1 MKPAFYAQGQR
12 DRKYLMQNG
21 TESVIA
27 TDVSK
32 LIDLARNRTT
42 EGRSALVSAIG
53 DLIDETEREFSAHEA
68 ALMNDIL
75 KKLIQDVA
83 GPIRK
88 SLAEKLARAKSA
100 PVEVIEILA
109 NEEIEIA
116 AAILQ
121 HSQLLTDQALIDIIR
136 KRTRS
141 HRLAI
146 AMRKHISNGVCD
158 ALVEPEESDVIKR
171 LLENHGAEI
180 SQATLAYLV
189 DQSATVDEFQ
199 EPLLRR
205 NDLGSDLA
213 KRMYVHVTAALR
225 DFILAHFDVDRAELD
240 AKLAEVTTEALE
252 KATAENHVDA
262 AQALADKLAQKQ
274 ELTHDLVV
282 QTLRRGEVPL
292 FEAMMSQMTGLTQ
305 ELACRLMYEEEADGF
320 VIAARV
326 SGFDRSTF
334 TTMFL
339 LLQRVHPRGKAD
351 DPQQL
356 RRGLE
361 LYDRLRPETARKVI
375 ARYMT
380 NPDFLRALRQ
390 RPKTAS

>member
-1 MKPAFYAQGQR
+1 
-12 DRKYLMQNG
+12 MQIG
-21 TESVIA
+21 TDSVIA

-32 LIDLARNRTT
+32 LIDLARNRTA

-53 DLIDETEREFSAHEA
+53 DLIDDDRQFSAQEL

-75 KKLIQDVA
+75 KKLINDVA
-83 GPIRK
+83 LPIRK
-88 SLAEKLARAKSA
+88 ALAHKLAHTKSA
-100 PVEVIEILA
+100 PAEVIEILA
-109 NEEIEIA
+109 NDEIDVSVA
-116 AAILQ
+116 VLQ
-121 HSQLLTDQALIDIIR
+121 HSELLTDRALIDIVR
-136 KRTRS
+136 KRTRA

-146 AMRKHISNGVCD
+146 AMRKHISHGVSD
-158 ALVEPEESDVIKR
+158 ALVEPQEPDVIKR

-189 DQSATVDEFQ
+189 DQSTTVDEFQ

-205 NDLGSDLA
+205 HDLSADLA
-213 KRMYVHVTAALR
+213 KRMYVHVSAGLR
-225 DFILAHFDVDRAELD
+225 DFILAHYNVDRAELD
-240 AKLAEVTTEALE
+240 AALAQVTTEALE

-262 AQALADKLAQKQ
+262 AQALADKLAQRQ

-292 FEAMMSQMTGLTQ
+292 FEAMMSQLTTLPQ

-334 TTMFL
+334 TTLFL
-339 LLQRVHPRGKAD
+339 LLQRIHPRGAAD

-361 LYDRLRPETARKVI
+361 LFDRLRPETARKVA
-375 ARYMT
+375 ARYMV
-380 NPDFLRALRQ
+380 NPEFLRALRQ
-390 RPKTAS
+390 RPRAAS

>member
-1 MKPAFYAQGQR
+1 M
-12 DRKYLMQNG
+12 
-21 TESVIA
+21 IA

-32 LIDLARNRTT
+32 LIDLARNRTA

-53 DLIDETEREFSAHEA
+53 DLIDESDRQFSAQEM
-68 ALMNDIL
+68 ALMSDIL
-75 KKLIQDVA
+75 KKLINDVA
-83 GPIRK
+83 RPIRK
-88 SLAEKLARAKSA
+88 ALAEKLAHTKSA
-100 PVEVIEILA
+100 PAEVIEILA
-109 NEEIEIA
+109 NDEIDVSA
-116 AAILQ
+116 VILQ
-121 HSQLLTDQALIDIIR
+121 HSELLTDGALIDIIR
-136 KRTRS
+136 KRTRE

-146 AMRKHISNGVCD
+146 AMRKQVSPGVCD
-158 ALVEPEESDVIKR
+158 ALVEPREPDVIKR

-189 DQSATVDEFQ
+189 DQSTTVDEFQ

-205 NDLGSDLA
+205 HDLGADLA
-213 KRMYVHVTAALR
+213 KRMYAHVSAGLR
-225 DFILAHFDVDRAELD
+225 DFILAHYNVDRAELD
-240 AKLAEVTTEALE
+240 ATLAQVTTEALE

-262 AQALADKLAQKQ
+262 AQALADKLAQRQ

-282 QTLRRGEVPL
+282 QTLRRGEVSL
-292 FEAMMSQMTGLTQ
+292 FEAMMSQLTTLPQ
-305 ELACRLMYEEEADGF
+305 ELVCRLMYEEEADGF

-334 TTMFL
+334 TTLFL
-339 LLQRVHPRGKAD
+339 LLQRIHPRGGAD

-361 LYDRLRPETARKVI
+361 LFDRLRPETARKVA
-375 ARYMT
+375 ARYMV

-390 RPKTAS
+390 RPRAVS

>member
-1 MKPAFYAQGQR
+1 M
-12 DRKYLMQNG
+12 
-21 TESVIA
+21 IA

-32 LIDLARNRTT
+32 LIDLARNRTS
-42 EGRSALVSAIG
+42 EGRNALVSAIG
-53 DLIDETEREFSAHEA
+53 DLIEETDRQFSAQEL

-88 SLAEKLARAKSA
+88 SLAQKLAHNRSA

-109 NEEIEIA
+109 NEEIDIA
-116 AAILQ
+116 ASILQ
-121 HSQLLTDQALIDIIR
+121 HSELLSDRALIEIIR

-146 AMRKHISNGVCD
+146 AMRKHVSGGVSD
-158 ALVEPEESDVIKR
+158 ALVEPKESDVIKR

-189 DQSATVDEFQ
+189 DQSATLDEFQ

-205 NDLGSDLA
+205 HDLNPDLA
-213 KRMYVHVTAALR
+213 KRMYVHVSAGLR

-240 AKLAEVTTEALE
+240 ASLAEVTTEALE

-262 AQALADKLAQKQ
+262 AQALADKLAQRQ

-292 FEAMMSQMTGLTQ
+292 FEAMMSQMTGLPQ
-305 ELACRLMYEEEADGF
+305 DLASRLMYEEEADGF

-334 TTMFL
+334 TTLFL
-339 LLQRVHPRGKAD
+339 LLQRIHPRGAAD

-361 LYDRLRPETARKVI
+361 LFDRLRPETARKVV
-375 ARYMT
+375 ARYT
-380 NPDFLRALRQ
+380 INPDFLRALRQ
-390 RPKTAS
+390 RPRAAS

>member
-1 MKPAFYAQGQR
+1 M
-12 DRKYLMQNG
+12 
-21 TESVIA
+21 IA
-27 TDVSK
+27 TDVGK
-32 LIDLARNRTT
+32 LIDLARNRTPQ
-42 EGRSALVSAIG
+42 GRSALVTAIG
-53 DLIDETEREFSAHEA
+53 DLIDETDRQFSAQEM

-75 KKLIQDVA
+75 KKLINDIA
-83 GPIRK
+83 KPIRK
-88 SLAEKLARAKSA
+88 ALADKLAFAKSA
-100 PVEVIEILA
+100 PAEVIELLA
-109 NEEIEIA
+109 NDEIDVA
-116 AAILQ
+116 GSVLQ
-121 HSQLLTDQALIDIIR
+121 HSDLLSDQALIEIIR

-146 AMRKHISNGVCD
+146 AMRKHVSNGVSD
-158 ALVEPEESDVIKR
+158 ALVEQKEPDVIKR

-205 NDLGSDLA
+205 GDLGSDLA
-213 KRMYVHVTAALR
+213 KRMYLHVSAGLR
-225 DFILAHFDVDRAELD
+225 DFILAHFNVDRAELD
-240 AKLAEVTTEALE
+240 AALAQVTTEALE
-252 KATAENHVDA
+252 KATADNHVDA
-262 AQALADKLAQKQ
+262 AQALADKLAQRQ

-292 FEAMMSQMTGLTQ
+292 FEAMMSQLTTLPQ
-305 ELACRLMYEEEADGF
+305 ELVRRLMYEEEADGF

-334 TTMFL
+334 TTLFL
-339 LLQRVHPRGKAD
+339 LLQRIHPRGASD

-361 LYDRLRPETARKVI
+361 LFDRLRPETARKVA
-375 ARYMT
+375 ARYLA

-390 RPKTAS
+390 RPRTTS

>member
-1 MKPAFYAQGQR
+1 
-12 DRKYLMQNG
+12 MQSES
-21 TESVIA
+21 ESVIA
-27 TDVSK
+27 TDVGK
-32 LIDLARNRTT
+32 LIDLARIRTT
-42 EGRSALVSAIG
+42 EGRSALVNAIG
-53 DLIDETEREFSAHEA
+53 GLIDESERTFSAQEM

-75 KKLIQDVA
+75 KKLINDVA

-88 SLAEKLARAKSA
+88 SLAEKLARTKSA

-109 NEEIEIA
+109 NDEIDIA
-116 AAILQ
+116 GAILQ
-121 HSQLLTDQALIDIIR
+121 HSELLSDQALIDIIR

-146 AMRKHISNGVCD
+146 AMRKQISNGVCD
-158 ALVEPEESDVIKR
+158 ALVEPNESDVIKR

-205 NDLGSDLA
+205 NDLNSDLA
-213 KRMYVHVTAALR
+213 KRMYVHVSAALR
-225 DFILAHFDVDRAELD
+225 DFILAHFNVDRTELD
-240 AKLAEVTTEALE
+240 ATLAEVTTEALE

-262 AQALADKLAQKQ
+262 AQALADKLAQRQ

-292 FEAMMSQMTGLTQ
+292 FEAMMSQLTTLPQ

-334 TTMFL
+334 TTLFL
-339 LLQRVHPRGKAD
+339 LLQRIHPRGATD

-361 LYDRLRPETARKVI
+361 LFDRLRPETARKV
-375 ARYMT
+375 ASRYMV

-390 RPKTAS
+390 RPRGTS

>member
-1 MKPAFYAQGQR
+1 
-12 DRKYLMQNG
+12 MQSG
-21 TESVIA
+21 TEPVIA
-27 TDVSK
+27 TEVSK
-32 LIDLARNRTT
+32 LIDLARNRTP

-53 DLIDETEREFSAHEA
+53 DLIDETNRQFSAQEL

-75 KKLIQDVA
+75 KKLVNDVA
-83 GPIRK
+83 KPIRR
-88 SLAEKLARAKSA
+88 SLANKLAHSRSA
-100 PVEVIEILA
+100 PSEVIEILA
-109 NEEIEIA
+109 NDEIEIA
-116 AAILQ
+116 ASILQ
-121 HSQLLTDQALIDIIR
+121 HSELLSDRALIDIIR

-146 AMRKHISNGVCD
+146 AMRKRLSNGVCD
-158 ALVEPEESDVIKR
+158 ALVEPKEPDVIKR

-205 NDLGSDLA
+205 NDLNSDLA
-213 KRMYVHVTAALR
+213 KRMYVHVSAALR
-225 DFILAHFDVDRAELD
+225 EFILAHYDVDRTELD
-240 AKLAEVTTEALE
+240 ATLAQATTEALE

-262 AQALADKLAQKQ
+262 AQALADQLAQRQ

-292 FEAMMSQMTGLTQ
+292 FEAMMSQLTTLPQ

-334 TTMFL
+334 TTLFL
-339 LLQRVHPRGKAD
+339 LLQRIHPRGTAD

-361 LYDRLRPETARKVI
+361 LFDRLRPETARKVV
-375 ARYMT
+375 ARYMV

-390 RPKTAS
+390 RPRTLS

>member
-1 MKPAFYAQGQR
+1 
-12 DRKYLMQNG
+12 MQSE
-21 TESVIA
+21 TEPVIA

-32 LIDLARNRTT
+32 LIDLARNRTN
-42 EGRSALVSAIG
+42 EGRSALVNAIG
-53 DLIDETEREFSAHEA
+53 DLIDETERQFSAHEL

-75 KKLIQDVA
+75 KKLIHDVA

-88 SLAEKLARAKSA
+88 ALAEKLAHAKSA
-100 PVEVIEILA
+100 PIEVIEILA
-109 NEEIEIA
+109 NDEIDIA

-121 HSQLLTDQALIDIIR
+121 HSELLTDRALIDVIR

-146 AMRKHISNGVCD
+146 AMRKHVSSGVCD
-158 ALVEPEESDVIKR
+158 ALVEHKEPDVIKR

-180 SQATLAYLV
+180 SHATLAYLV

-205 NDLGSDLA
+205 NDLSPDLA
-213 KRMYVHVTAALR
+213 KRMYVHVSAALR
-225 DFILAHFDVDRAELD
+225 DFILASFNVDRAELD
-240 AKLAEVTTEALE
+240 ATLAQVTSEALE
-252 KATAENHVDA
+252 RATAENHVDA
-262 AQALADKLAQKQ
+262 AQALADKLAQRQ

-292 FEAMMSQMTGLTQ
+292 FEAMMSQMTALPQ
-305 ELACRLMYEEEADGF
+305 DLACRLMYEEEADGF

-334 TTMFL
+334 TTLFL
-339 LLQRVHPRGKAD
+339 LLQRIHPRGATD

-361 LYDRLRPETARKVI
+361 LFDRLRPETARKVA
-375 ARYMT
+375 ARYMQ

-390 RPKTAS
+390 RPKTPS

>member
-1 MKPAFYAQGQR
+1 M
-12 DRKYLMQNG
+12 
-21 TESVIA
+21 IA

-42 EGRSALVSAIG
+42 EGRSALVNAIG
-53 DLIDETEREFSAHEA
+53 DLIDEYERQFSAQEM

-75 KKLIQDVA
+75 RKLIQEVA

-88 SLAEKLARAKSA
+88 ALAEKMARAKSA

-109 NEEIEIA
+109 NEEIDVA
-116 AAILQ
+116 ASILQ
-121 HSQLLTDQALIDIIR
+121 HSELLSDHALVDIIR

-146 AMRKHISNGVCD
+146 AMRKHISSGVCD
-158 ALVEPEESDVIKR
+158 ALVEPQESDVIKR

-180 SQATLAYLV
+180 SEATLAYLV
-189 DQSATVDEFQ
+189 DQSLTVDEFQ

-205 NDLGSDLA
+205 NDLRPDLA
-213 KRMYVHVTAALR
+213 KRMYVHVSVALR

-240 AKLAEVTTEALE
+240 AKLAEATTEALE
-252 KATAENHVDA
+252 NATAENHVDA
-262 AQALADKLAQKQ
+262 AQALADKLAQRQ
-274 ELTHDLVV
+274 ELTRDLVV

-292 FEAMMSQMTGLTQ
+292 FEAMMSQMTGLPQ
-305 ELACRLMYEEEADGF
+305 ELVCRLMYEEEADGF

-334 TTMFL
+334 TTLFL
-339 LLQRVHPRGKAD
+339 LLQRIHPREIAD

-361 LYDRLRPETARKVI
+361 LFDRLRPETARKV
-375 ARYMT
+375 AVRYMI

-390 RPKTAS
+390 RPRATS

>member
-1 MKPAFYAQGQR
+1 
-12 DRKYLMQNG
+12 MQSG
-21 TESVIA
+21 TEPVIA
-27 TDVSK
+27 TEVSK
-32 LIDLARNRTT
+32 LIDLARNRTP
-42 EGRSALVSAIG
+42 EGRSALVTAIG
-53 DLIDETEREFSAHEA
+53 SLIDETSRQFSAQEL

-75 KKLIQDVA
+75 KKLINDVA
-83 GPIRK
+83 KPIRR
-88 SLAEKLARAKSA
+88 SLAEKLAHTRSA
-100 PVEVIEILA
+100 PAEVIEILA
-109 NEEIEIA
+109 NDEIEIA
-116 AAILQ
+116 ASILQ
-121 HSQLLTDQALIDIIR
+121 HSQLLSDRALIDIIR

-146 AMRKHISNGVCD
+146 AMRKHLSSGVCD
-158 ALVEPEESDVIKR
+158 ALVQPNEADVIKR

-189 DQSATVDEFQ
+189 DQSASVDEFQ

-205 NDLGSDLA
+205 HDLNTDLA
-213 KRMYVHVTAALR
+213 KRMYVHVSAALR
-225 DFILAHFDVDRAELD
+225 EFILAHYDVDRAELD
-240 AKLAEVTTEALE
+240 ATVAQATTEALE

-262 AQALADKLAQKQ
+262 AQALADKLAQRQ

-292 FEAMMSQMTGLTQ
+292 FEAMMSQLTTLPQ
-305 ELACRLMYEEEADGF
+305 ELACRLIYEEEADGF

-334 TTMFL
+334 TTLFL
-339 LLQRVHPRGKAD
+339 LLQRIHPRGMSE

-361 LYDRLRPETARKVI
+361 LFDRLRPETARKVV
-375 ARYMT
+375 ARYMV

-390 RPKTAS
+390 RPRAAS

>member
-1 MKPAFYAQGQR
+1 M
-12 DRKYLMQNG
+12 
-21 TESVIA
+21 IA

-32 LIDLARNRTT
+32 LIDLARNRTP
-42 EGRSALVSAIG
+42 EGRNALVGAIG
-53 DLIDETEREFSAHEA
+53 DLIDETDRQFSAQEL

-75 KKLIQDVA
+75 KKLINDVA
-83 GPIRK
+83 KPIRK
-88 SLAEKLARAKSA
+88 SLAEKLAYTKSA
-100 PVEVIEILA
+100 PVEVIELLA
-109 NEEIEIA
+109 NDEIDVA

-121 HSQLLTDQALIDIIR
+121 HSELLSDVALIEIIR

-158 ALVEPEESDVIKR
+158 ALVAPKEPDVIKR

-180 SQATLAYLV
+180 SQATLGYLV
-189 DQSATVDEFQ
+189 EQSATVDEFQ

-205 NDLGSDLA
+205 QDLSADLA
-213 KRMYVHVTAALR
+213 KRMYVHVSAALR
-225 DFILAHFDVDRAELD
+225 DFILAHYDVDRTELD
-240 AKLAEVTTEALE
+240 ASLAQATTEALE

-262 AQALADKLAQKQ
+262 AQALADQLAQRQ

-292 FEAMMSQMTGLTQ
+292 FEAMMSQLTTLPQ
-305 ELACRLMYEEEADGF
+305 DLACRLMYEEEADGF

-334 TTMFL
+334 TTLFL
-339 LLQRVHPRGKAD
+339 LLQRIHPRGVAD

-361 LYDRLRPETARKVI
+361 LFDRLRPETARKVI
-375 ARYMT
+375 ARYMI

-390 RPKTAS
+390 RPRAVS

>member
-1 MKPAFYAQGQR
+1 
-12 DRKYLMQNG
+12 MQTG
-21 TESVIA
+21 ADSVIA

-32 LIDLARNRTT
+32 LIDLARNRTS

-53 DLIDETEREFSAHEA
+53 DLIDENERQFSAQEL

-88 SLAEKLARAKSA
+88 ALAQKLAHNRSA

-109 NEEIEIA
+109 NEEIDIA
-116 AAILQ
+116 ASILQ
-121 HSQLLTDQALIDIIR
+121 HSELLSDRALIDIIR

-146 AMRKHISNGVCD
+146 AMRKHVSSGVSD
-158 ALVEPEESDVIKR
+158 ALVAPKEPDVVKR

-189 DQSATVDEFQ
+189 DQSATLDEFQ

-205 NDLGSDLA
+205 HDLDPDLA
-213 KRMYVHVTAALR
+213 KRMYVHVSAGLR

-240 AKLAEVTTEALE
+240 ARLAEVTTEALE

-262 AQALADKLAQKQ
+262 AQALADKLAQRQ

-292 FEAMMSQMTGLTQ
+292 FEAMMSQMTGLPQ
-305 ELACRLMYEEEADGF
+305 DLVCRLMYEEEADGF

-334 TTMFL
+334 TTLFL
-339 LLQRVHPRGKAD
+339 LLQRIHPRGAAD

-361 LYDRLRPETARKVI
+361 LFDRLRPETARKVV
-375 ARYMT
+375 ARYT
-380 NPDFLRALRQ
+380 INPDFLRALRQ
-390 RPKTAS
+390 RPRAAS

>member
-1 MKPAFYAQGQR
+1 MHS
-12 DRKYLMQNG
+12 G
-21 TESVIA
+21 TGPVIA

-32 LIDLARNRTT
+32 LIDLARNRTP

-53 DLIDETEREFSAHEA
+53 DLIDETERQFSAQEL

-75 KKLIQDVA
+75 KKLVVDVA
-83 GPIRK
+83 LPIRK
-88 SLAEKLARAKSA
+88 ALADKLAHTRSA
-100 PVEVIEILA
+100 PTEVIELLA
-109 NEEIEIA
+109 NDEIDVA

-121 HSQLLTDQALIDIIR
+121 HSELLGDHALIDIIR

-146 AMRKHISNGVCD
+146 AMRRHVSTGVSE
-158 ALVEPEESDVIKR
+158 ALVEPQEPDVIKR

-205 NDLGSDLA
+205 LDLNPELA
-213 KRMYVHVTAALR
+213 KRMYVHVSSGLR
-225 DFILAHFDVDRAELD
+225 DFILAHYDVDRAELD
-240 AKLAEVTTEALE
+240 AALARVTTEALE

-262 AQALADKLAQKQ
+262 AQTLADKLAQRQ

-292 FEAMMSQMTGLTQ
+292 FEAMMSQLTTLPQ
-305 ELACRLMYEEEADGF
+305 DLACRLMYEEEADGF

-334 TTMFL
+334 TTLFL
-339 LLQRVHPRGKAD
+339 LLQRIHPRGVAD

-361 LYDRLRPETARKVI
+361 LFDRLRPETARKVV
-375 ARYMT
+375 ARYLV
-380 NPDFLRALRQ
+380 NPEFLRALRQ
-390 RPKTAS
+390 RPRAAS

>member
-1 MKPAFYAQGQR
+1 
-12 DRKYLMQNG
+12 MQSG
-21 TESVIA
+21 IDSVIA

-32 LIDLARNRTT
+32 LIDLARNRST

-53 DLIDETEREFSAHEA
+53 DLIDESERQFSAQEM

-75 KKLIQDVA
+75 KKLIHDVA

-88 SLAEKLARAKSA
+88 SLAEKLAHAKGA

-109 NEEIEIA
+109 NEEIDIA
-116 AAILQ
+116 ASILQ
-121 HSQLLTDQALIDIIR
+121 HSELLSDQALIDVIR

-146 AMRKHISNGVCD
+146 TMRKHISNGVCD
-158 ALVEPEESDVIKR
+158 ALVEPKEPDVIKR
-171 LLENHGAEI
+171 LLQNHGAEI

-213 KRMYVHVTAALR
+213 KRMYVHVSAALR
-225 DFILAHFDVDRAELD
+225 DFILAQFNVDRAELD
-240 AKLAEVTTEALE
+240 AAFAQVTTEALE

-262 AQALADKLAQKQ
+262 AQSLADKLAQRQ

-282 QTLRRGEVPL
+282 QTLRRGEIPL
-292 FEAMMSQMTGLTQ
+292 FEAMMSQLTGLAQ

-334 TTMFL
+334 TTLFL
-339 LLQRVHPRGKAD
+339 LLQRIHPRGAAD

-361 LYDRLRPETARKVI
+361 LFDRLRPETARKV
-375 ARYMT
+375 ASRYMI

-390 RPKTAS
+390 RPRTAS

>member
-1 MKPAFYAQGQR
+1 
-12 DRKYLMQNG
+12 MQSETG
-21 TESVIA
+21 SVIA
-27 TDVSK
+27 TDISK

-53 DLIDETEREFSAHEA
+53 DVIDEAERQFSAHEL

-83 GPIRK
+83 APIRK
-88 SLAEKLARAKSA
+88 SLAEKLAHSKSA

-109 NEEIEIA
+109 NEEIDIA
-116 AAILQ
+116 SIILR
-121 HSQLLTDQALIDIIR
+121 HSELLGDQALIGIIR
-136 KRTRS
+136 NRTRS

-146 AMRKHISNGVCD
+146 AMRKHVSSGVCD
-158 ALVEPEESDVIKR
+158 ALVEAKESDVIKR
-171 LLENHGAEI
+171 LLENHGAQV

-189 DQSATVDEFQ
+189 DQSTTVDEFQ

-205 NDLGSDLA
+205 HDLGPDLA
-213 KRMYVHVTAALR
+213 KRMYVHVSTALR
-225 DFILAHFDVDRAELD
+225 DFILMHFDVDRAELD
-240 AKLAEVTTEALE
+240 AKVAEATTEALE
-252 KATAENHVDA
+252 HATAENHVDA
-262 AQALADKLAQKQ
+262 AQALADKLAQRQ

-282 QTLRRGEVPL
+282 QTLRRGEVSL
-292 FEAMMSQMTGLTQ
+292 FEAMMSQMTGLPQ
-305 ELACRLMYEEEADGF
+305 DLACRLMYEEEADGF

-334 TTMFL
+334 TTLFL
-339 LLQRVHPRGKAD
+339 LLQRIHPREIAD

-361 LYDRLRPETARKVI
+361 LFDRLRPETARKVA
-375 ARYMT
+375 ARYT
-380 NPDFLRALRQ
+380 INPDFLRALRQ
-390 RPKTAS
+390 RPRTAS